1 MTTTLSTT
9 TYKAVKQAIKQAD
22 KAESKRASLPIMET
36 LLLRTHDG
44 HLLVTPFCWGDKIER
59 AKRTQPVPA
68 RVEHEFETCIPAR
81 PFRDWLYA
89 TMPTKEEKARNV
101 SEQITF
107 DFDACTQT
115 VTIKAGNTKAQ
126 FKCVPASEFPAV

>member
-1 MTTTLSTT
+1 LSH
-9 TYKAVKQAIKQAD
+9 VKLSQKD
-22 KAESKRASLPIMET
+22 GRMVVTSVTWNEKTEKFDSASET
-36 LLLRTHDG
+36 
-44 HLLVTPFCWGDKIER
+44 I
-59 AKRTQPVPA
+59 PA